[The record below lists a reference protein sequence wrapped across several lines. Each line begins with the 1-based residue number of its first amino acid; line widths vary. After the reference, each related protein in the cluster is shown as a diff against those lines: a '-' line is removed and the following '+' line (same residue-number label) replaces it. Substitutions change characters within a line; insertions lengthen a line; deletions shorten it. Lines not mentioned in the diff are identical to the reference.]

1 MRAKRVRR
9 FDGIKARSS
18 EGATIAAGAT
28 LQGHGR
34 TIAPPLSQ
42 ITLSD
47 LGMYGNQ
54 ITHVRQR
61 IRTLVMQLVE
71 GFGH

>member
-1 MRAKRVRR
+1 MALRYP
-9 FDGIKARSS
+9 ARKS
-18 EGATIAAGAT
+18 AIIAAGAT

-34 TIAPPLSQ
+34 TIAPPPSQ

-47 LGMYGNQ
+47 LGMCDNQ
-54 ITHVRQR
+54 ITQVRHG

-71 GFGH
+71 GFRALT